1 MGEKNLMTVAWME
14 LISKQTKF
22 TGLMETN
29 QYSKEYGLTL
39 SEEDAKVLLAETG
52 HTLQEE
58 RRVEFG
64 PGVMPQIICAFC
76 DSTYISQEDYVQTLV
91 RLQEIFF
98 LYKNEMLDE
107 ITDDELLNFM
117 KEQFETICCGDL
129 DYLEN
134 TCPMIFSQAIRAGY
148 QGYQRS
154 CGMGEYNKFDEVE
167 RWDHELYLEAL
178 SDLLS

>member
-1 MGEKNLMTVAWME
+1 M
-14 LISKQTKF
+14 SKGNWLEAVVSQNQV
-22 TGLMETN
+22 LEVLETN
-29 QYSKEYGLTL
+29 QYTEKYGLTL
-39 SEEDAKVLLAETG
+39 NEEEAQMIVAERRN
-52 HTLQEE
+52 TLKEQK
-58 RRVEFG
+58 RVEFG
-64 PGVMPQIICAFC
+64 ESILPRLIYEFC
-76 DSTYISQEDYVQTLV
+76 DSYYINQDNYAETMV

-107 ITDDELLNFM
+107 ITDEELLNFM

-134 TCPMIFSQAIRAGY
+134 TCLMIFSQAIRAGY

-154 CGMGEYNKFDEVE
+154 CGMVEYNKFDEVE

>member
-29 QYSKEYGLTL
+29 QYSEEYGLTL

-107 ITDDELLNFM
+107 ITDEELIHFM
-117 KEQFETICCGDL
+117 REQFEEVCFGDL
-129 DYLEN
+129 SYLEG
-134 TCPMIFSQAIRAGY
+134 TCLRIFSEAIRAGY
-148 QGYQRS
+148 QGHRKSGGY
-154 CGMGEYNKFDEVE
+154 GNFDEVK
-167 RWDHELYLEAL
+167 RWDYELYLAAL
-178 SDLLS
+178 ENLF